1 MAKAKVTV
9 GFYTATRYNSFFQ
22 AGTVISEEKFEE
34 YIKERADEFKE
45 DENRFEDYLEDNY
58 TCKEMFDM
66 NDKERAE
73 VRQDYLDKCEEW
85 AKDELEDDWE
95 YNELETEVE
104 VAPKQPKGKCP
115 CPCNQY

>member
-9 GFYTATRYNSFFQ
+9 GFYTATRWNSFFSV
-22 AGTVISEEKFEE
+22 GTAISEEKFEE
-34 YIKERADEFKE
+34 YVQERASELRKDESK
-45 DENRFEDYLEDNY
+45 FEDYLEDNY

-66 NDKERAE
+66 SESEKAE
-73 VRQDYLDKCEEW
+73 VRQEYLNKCEDW
-85 AKDELEDDWE
+85 AREEIDDDWE